1 LPLQVTMAQLDCCDS
16 GMLAGLWSD
25 LLPLAT
31 TSIVAG
37 GASGQDGLDCI
48 AP

>member
-1 LPLQVTMAQLDCCDS
+1 MAQLDCCDS

-31 TSIVAG
+31 SSIAA
-37 GASGQDGLDCI
+37 ASGGQDGLDCI

>member
-1 LPLQVTMAQLDCCDS
+1 MAQLDCCDS
-16 GMLAGLWSD
+16 GLLAGLWSD

-31 TSIVAG
+31 SAIAAAG
-37 GASGQDGLDCI
+37 GQDGLDCI